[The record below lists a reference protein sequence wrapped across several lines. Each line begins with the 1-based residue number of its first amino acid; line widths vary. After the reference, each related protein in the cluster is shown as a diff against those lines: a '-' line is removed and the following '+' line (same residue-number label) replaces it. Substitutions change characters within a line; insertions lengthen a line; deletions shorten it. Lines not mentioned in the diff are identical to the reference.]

1 MEKPLSPA
9 RLAELPQFAAL
20 KHRDF
25 RYVWLAGASAAAA
38 MWTAIVASA
47 WLVFERSSS
56 SGWVG
61 IITFAAMI
69 PFLVVSPIGGL
80 LGDTFDRKKIGI
92 ITLAANAAVAG
103 ILAALAIFG
112 SIQLWHVTLLALAAG
127 ISRSIQEP
135 AMQALVPNL
144 VPREDLLNALI
155 LQGASRHGARFFGL
169 LVAAPLLKIDRFGIS
184 GVLVLSIAFYLL
196 GVVFMSRVR
205 TTSSGEI
212 QPEHSLLRS
221 VADGLVYLYS
231 HHAIALFI
239 ILVAFHCSLVMSF
252 ESIMPVFSKDSL
264 GAEDPSV
271 FNYLMMGFGV
281 GSLAGMMVIAGMRS
295 ERRKGQAL
303 LLTGLASGI
312 SPVLLALSGNIP
324 VAVLFAASMGASQAT
339 FMALT
344 GTYVQ
349 TMAPDALRARI
360 SSLYALHAGGIM
372 AFANLGYGFIADAL
386 SAPPI
391 LITTGL
397 LFIAVVAGL
406 AVGEPIMRQVY
417 RTGEVA
423 TA

>member
-1 MEKPLSPA
+1 LENPLSPA
-9 RLAELPQFAAL
+9 RLAGMPQFAAL
-20 KHRDF
+20 RHRDF
-25 RYVWLAGASAAAA
+25 RYVWLAGASSGAA

-92 ITLAANAAVAG
+92 ITFAANAAVAST
-103 ILAALAIFG
+103 LAALAISG
-112 SIQLWHVTLLALAAG
+112 DIQLWHVTLLALAGG

-184 GVLVLSIAFYLL
+184 GVLVLSIVFYLL
-196 GVVFMSRVR
+196 GAVTLARVR
-205 TTSSGEI
+205 TLSSGEMR
-212 QPEHSLLRS
+212 PEHGLLRS
-221 VADGLVYLYS
+221 VADGLFYIYS

-239 ILVAFHCSLVMSF
+239 VLVAFHCSLVMSF
-252 ESIMPVFSKDSL
+252 ESMMPLFSRDSL
-264 GAEDPSV
+264 GAGDPSI
-271 FNYLMMGFGV
+271 FNYLMMGFGA
-281 GSLAGMMVIAGMRS
+281 GSLAGMAVIAGMRS

-344 GTYVQ
+344 GAYVQ
-349 TMAPDALRARI
+349 TMAPDGLRARI

-372 AFANLGYGFIADAL
+372 AFANLGYGFMADAM

-406 AVGEPIMRQVY
+406 AVGVPIMRQVY

-423 TA
+423 AA

>member
-1 MEKPLSPA
+1 
-9 RLAELPQFAAL
+9 
-20 KHRDF
+20 
-25 RYVWLAGASAAAA
+25 
-38 MWTAIVASA
+38 
-47 WLVFERSSS
+47 
-56 SGWVG
+56 
-61 IITFAAMI
+61 
-69 PFLVVSPIGGL
+69 
-80 LGDTFDRKKIGI
+80 
-92 ITLAANAAVAG
+92 
-103 ILAALAIFG
+103 
-112 SIQLWHVTLLALAAG
+112 
-127 ISRSIQEP
+127 
-135 AMQALVPNL
+135 
-144 VPREDLLNALI
+144 
-155 LQGASRHGARFFGL
+155 
-169 LVAAPLLKIDRFGIS
+169 
-184 GVLVLSIAFYLL
+184 
-196 GVVFMSRVR
+196 
-205 TTSSGEI
+205 
-212 QPEHSLLRS
+212 
-221 VADGLVYLYS
+221 
-231 HHAIALFI
+231 
-239 ILVAFHCSLVMSF
+239 
-252 ESIMPVFSKDSL
+252 
-264 GAEDPSV
+264 
-271 FNYLMMGFGV
+271 MMGFGV